1 MRTNLTNKTVVA
13 TVAVLVALTLPVLAG
28 AANKLLV
35 NGTDGT
41 TPKMVVTD
49 TGAIGIGTST
59 PNGGAIHVKA
69 STLPENV
76 IKVEGNEVTNGAGF
90 LAYHIKSDATLPGY
104 LNRLGFMYFGSQVGF
119 TTVNAG
125 GLSAVA
131 DKAWTSTSA
140 PASFLIET
148 TGPTGFSRE
157 PRMRIA
163 SNGNVGIGNFVSAMP
178 TQKLE
183 VQGGLRLAT
192 TSAKP
197 NCSIATRGTMWFTQG
212 ETGVADT
219 LDVCAKDASGNY
231 AWRTL
236 Y

>member
-1 MRTNLTNKTVVA
+1 MRSSKSIMTG
-13 TVAVLVALTLPVLAG
+13 VAVLAALALPMVAG
-28 AANKLLV
+28 AANKLV
-35 NGTDGT
+35 VRNAGDTSDA
-41 TPKMVVTD
+41 MVVTD
-49 TGAIGIGTST
+49 TGVIGIGTST

-69 STLPENV
+69 STLPGNV

-125 GLSAVA
+125 GLSTVA
-131 DKAWTSTSA
+131 DTQWTTTSA

-157 PRMRIA
+157 PRMRIS
-163 SNGNVGIGNFVSAMP
+163 SNGNVGIGNFTSAMP

-197 NCSIATRGTMWFTQG
+197 NCSIATRGTMWFSQG
-212 ETGVADT
+212 GTGVADT
-219 LDVCAKDASGNY
+219 LGVCAKDSSGNY
-231 AWRTL
+231 AWRVL